1 MGLKVFAANLAII
14 IEINTFT
21 LIKKYKHQNK
31 LIISCLCF
39 YFILLPPT
47 FILRIHTFNQNS
59 E

>member
-21 LIKKYKHQNK
+21 LIKKYKHLNK
-31 LIISCLCF
+31 LIISCLYF
-39 YFILLPPT
+39 YFILLPST

>member
-21 LIKKYKHQNK
+21 LIKKYKHLNK

-39 YFILLPPT
+39 YLILLPST